1 MAFKVLII
9 DDSMTTRVFIEKALR
24 LSGEVD
30 ECYHAGNGMDGL
42 LALKLNWIDFVIV
55 DLNMPRMTGREFLKT
70 VRKDPQWKAIP
81 IAVITS
87 EQSDETRA
95 EVLKLG
101 ANLLCLKPL
110 LPADA
115 RNLIDQLKGQP
126 T

>member
-9 DDSMTTRVFIEKALR
+9 DDSMTTRFFIEKALR

-30 ECYHAGNGMDGL
+30 ECYHASNGMEGL
-42 LALKLNWIDFVIV
+42 LALRLNWIDFVIV

-70 VRKDPQWKAIP
+70 VRKDLQWKAIP

-87 EQSDETRA
+87 ERSDETRA

-101 ANLLCLKPL
+101 ANLLCPKPL

-115 RNLIDQLKGQP
+115 RTLIDQLKGQP
-126 T
+126 K